1 MQVIRQIFM
10 RVSPKFKQ
18 TYETYLALHDAL
30 MVRKHPAN
38 LANLLAT
45 CEPNGAAIDMT
56 IATLKRHKVA
66 VLNAITSPIPTV
78 RSKGLTASSSHS
90 NDPVLASKI
99 SRTSSKKSQ
108 HNTTKTAP
116 QMENR
121 LK

>member
-56 IATLKRHKVA
+56 TTTLK
-66 VLNAITSPIPTV
+66 
-78 RSKGLTASSSHS
+78 
-90 NDPVLASKI
+90 
-99 SRTSSKKSQ
+99 
-108 HNTTKTAP
+108 
-116 QMENR
+116 
-121 LK
+121 

>member
-1 MQVIRQIFM
+1 M

-18 TYETYLALHDAL
+18 TYENYLALHDAL

-56 IATLKRHKVA
+56 TATLKRHKVA

-78 RSKGLTASSSHS
+78 RSKG
-90 NDPVLASKI
+90 
-99 SRTSSKKSQ
+99 
-108 HNTTKTAP
+108 
-116 QMENR
+116 
-121 LK
+121 

>member
-1 MQVIRQIFM
+1 M

-30 MVRKHPAN
+30 MVRKHPTNLAN

-108 HNTTKTAP
+108 YNTTKTAP